1 MSEEKKQVKKRNPWF
16 WIPTLYFAQGLPYVA
31 VMTISVIM
39 YKRLG
44 MSNTDIALYT
54 GWLGL
59 PWVIKPFWSPF
70 VDIIR
75 TKRWWV
81 LIMQWIVAFALAGI
95 AFTIPTAWWVQL
107 TFAVFMLMGFASATH
122 DIAADGFYMLALSE
136 HEQSLYV
143 GIRSTFYRIATVFG
157 QGILVILAG
166 LIEMNS
172 GLDPVNISI
181 EANPNVPA
189 VTATLPTVSVSDAD
203 AKGDVRFIVS
213 DMNTIKTSVKSVSV
227 VPENIAKTVATQT
240 SDRTSANLAFKDYAK
255 VINDSIQNSNIHN
268 GFYVPDPKFA
278 LEMAVVLNEKE
289 YVVQGYEWNKA
300 KYLYEYTMTD
310 GTKAIESELKVKES
324 KEEKSG
330 FENWIATT
338 FPDKY
343 KNASSSVDDNFVV
356 VAVRLNKKPAK
367 DEEYVLNVS
376 NDKGSTDIKVE
387 QSRFVFNESN
397 WDKPAYIRFS
407 IDHKIKD
414 KVALSSFVA
423 TSGNIPL
430 AWSIVFVTLSIF
442 FFCVVLYHTWA
453 MPKPATDDDKE
464 KQSVGEIIHGFVDTF
479 KTFFTKFPF
488 WQTFAAIMFM
498 LFYRFPEA
506 QLTKIIMPFL
516 VDPLDKGGLALST
529 SQVGIV
535 YGTIGII
542 GLTIGGIV
550 GGIVAAK
557 GGLKK
562 WLQPMAWSMSL
573 TCLTFIYLAFTQDQ
587 SMITINICVF
597 IEQFGY
603 GFGFTAYMLY
613 LIYYSEGK
621 YKTAHY
627 AICTGFMALSM
638 MMGMMAGWLE
648 DLIGYENFF
657 IWTIIC
663 CAATIVVSMIVKVD
677 PKFGLKEDDAENKD

>member
-1 MSEEKKQVKKRNPWF
+1 MGNNKTKVTKRNPWA

-81 LIMQWIVAFALAGI
+81 LIMQWVIAVALAGI
-95 AFTIPTAWWVQL
+95 AFTIPTSWWVQL

-122 DIAADGFYMLALSE
+122 DIAADGYYMLALTE

-143 GIRSTFYRIATVFG
+143 GIRSTFYRIATVMG
-157 QGILVILAG
+157 QGVLVIIAG

-172 GLDPVNISI
+172 GLKPVELNFDIDPHQNTQSEYVIPMLNVTDEQASQELQFITSASEIKTGVSTPETVNNQVFSDY
-181 EANPNVPA
+181 AQLMLDSVNNMNVINGFNSNGEIVDHGKKA
-189 VTATLPTVSVSDAD
+189 GENTENVEKWGSFRTWLSETFGDHIWGKKAESAD
-203 AKGDVRFIVS
+203 AQNKD
-213 DMNTIKTSVKSVSV
+213 N
-227 VPENIAKTVATQT
+227 NIA
-240 SDRTSANLAFKDYAK
+240 
-255 VINDSIQNSNIHN
+255 II
-268 GFYVPDPKFA
+268 
-278 LEMAVVLNEKE
+278 
-289 YVVQGYEWNKA
+289 
-300 KYLYEYTMTD
+300 
-310 GTKAIESELKVKES
+310 AI
-324 KEEKSG
+324 
-330 FENWIATT
+330 
-338 FPDKY
+338 
-343 KNASSSVDDNFVV
+343 
-356 VAVRLNKKPAK
+356 RMNKKPEAGK
-367 DEEYVLNVS
+367 DYVLNVS
-376 NDKGSTDIKVE
+376 QKEGDTGIKLASE
-387 QSRFVFNESN
+387 GRLVFNEKN
-397 WDKPAYIRFS
+397 WEKTAFLYYT

-414 KVALSSFVA
+414 NVSAKFAGS
-423 TSGNIPL
+423 SGNIPL
-430 AWSIVFVTLSIF
+430 AWAIVFVVLSLF
-442 FFCVVLYHTWA
+442 FLAVVMYHTWA
-453 MPKPATDDDKE
+453 LPKPATDANQE
-464 KQSVGEIIHGFVDTF
+464 KKTARQIMTEFLDTF

-488 WQTFAAIMFM
+488 WQTVAAILFM

-506 QLTKIIMPFL
+506 QLTKIIQPFL
-516 VDPLDKGGLALST
+516 LDPVNAGGLALST
-529 SQVGIV
+529 GEVGLV
-535 YGTIGII
+535 YGTVGII
-542 GLTIGGIV
+542 GLTIGGII

-573 TCLTFIYLAFTQDQ
+573 TCLTFIFLAFTQHQDLF
-587 SMITINICVF
+587 TINVCVF

-638 MMGMMAGWLE
+638 MTGMIAGWIQE
-648 DLIGYENFF
+648 TVGYRSFF
-657 IWTIIC
+657 VWTMIC
-663 CAATIVVSMIVKVD
+663 CAITIIVAMIVKID
-677 PKFGLKEDDAENKD
+677 PKFGLKKDKQ

>member
-1 MSEEKKQVKKRNPWF
+1 MSTEKKTKKRNPWA

-70 VDIIR
+70 VDIIK

-81 LIMQWIVAFALAGI
+81 LIMQWVVAIALAGI

-122 DIAADGFYMLALSE
+122 DIAADGFYMLALTE
-136 HEQSLYV
+136 HEQSLFV
-143 GIRSTFYRIATVFG
+143 GIRSTFYRIATVVG
-157 QGILVILAG
+157 QGLLVILAG
-166 LIEMNS
+166 VIEMNS
-172 GLDPVNISI
+172 GLEPLRIDVN
-181 EANPNVPA
+181 
-189 VTATLPTVSVSDAD
+189 AD
-203 AKGDVRFIVS
+203 AAAAAVEATVPQIGDNAGGDGAIRFIASATSV
-213 DMNTIKTSVKSVSV
+213 KTSVKAPDSCRLGGTM
-227 VPENIAKTVATQT
+227 VPFGDYAKTMADSLNKLNIANGFYIPDPAFTADDDLVFNGNIDFKLDSAVWKK
-240 SDRTSANLAFKDYAK
+240 DHYMVYGTSANGEPLT
-255 VINDSIQNSNIHN
+255 
-268 GFYVPDPKFA
+268 A
-278 LEMAVVLNEKE
+278 LE
-289 YVVQGYEWNKA
+289 G
-300 KYLYEYTMTD
+300 D
-310 GTKAIESELKVKES
+310 LKKKQVD
-324 KEEKSG
+324 KSG

-338 FPDKY
+338 FPDKF
-343 KNASSSVDDNFVV
+343 KNVKADAKGSNFAV
-356 VAVRLNKKPAK
+356 VAVRLNKKPAPG
-367 DEEYVLNVS
+367 EEYVLNIA
-376 NDKGSTDIKVE
+376 NDKGSTDIKVDKA
-387 QSRFVFNESN
+387 RFVFNENN
-397 WDKPAYIRFS
+397 WDQPAYIHFT
-407 IDHKIKD
+407 IDNKIKEN
-414 KVALSSFVA
+414 ASSSFLG

-430 AWSIVFVTLSIF
+430 AWAVVFVVLSVF
-442 FFCVVLYHTWA
+442 FLIIVIYHTWA
-453 MPKPATDDDKE
+453 LPKPAVDANQE
-464 KQSVGEIIHGFVDTF
+464 KKTAGEIVTGFLDTF
-479 KTFFTKFPF
+479 KTFFTKFPL
-488 WQTFAAIMFM
+488 WQTVAAIVFM

-529 SQVGIV
+529 SEVGIV
-535 YGTIGII
+535 YGTVGII
-542 GLTIGGIV
+542 GLTIGGII

-562 WLQPMAWSMSL
+562 WLHPMAWSMSL
-573 TCLTFIYLAFTQDQ
+573 TCLTFIYLSFTQDQ
-587 SMITINICVF
+587 SLLTVNICVF
-597 IEQFGY
+597 VEQFGY

-648 DLIGYENFF
+648 DLVGYENFF
-657 IWTIIC
+657 IWTMIC
-663 CAATIVVSMIVKVD
+663 CLFTIGTAFIVKVD
-677 PKFGLKEDDAENKD
+677 PTFGLKKDNEGKAIKE

>member
-1 MSEEKKQVKKRNPWF
+1 MSKKNNIPTKRNPWA

-70 VDIIR
+70 VDIIK

-81 LIMQWIVAFALAGI
+81 LIMQWVIAIALAGI

-122 DIAADGFYMLALSE
+122 DIAADGFYMLALTE
-136 HEQSLYV
+136 HEQSLFV
-143 GIRSTFYRIATVFG
+143 GIRSTFYRIATVVG
-157 QGILVILAG
+157 QGLLVILAG
-166 LIEMNS
+166 VVEMNS
-172 GLDPVNISI
+172 GLEPVRIDI
-181 EANPNVPA
+181 TANPDAPA
-189 VTATLPTVSVSDAD
+189 VVAQMPTISDKD
-203 AKGDVRFIVS
+203 INNSNEIQFITS
-213 DMNTIKTSVKSVSV
+213 ETSIKTSVKAPDKALLGDS
-227 VPENIAKTVATQT
+227 T
-240 SDRTSANLAFKDYAK
+240 LAFADYNKA
-255 VINDSIQNSNIHN
+255 IGDSINNVNITN
-268 GFYVPDPKFA
+268 GFYIPDPKFTKDDKLVYQKNTDFKLDSASWQNDHYIYYGKDNNGSEITA
-278 LEMAVVLNEKE
+278 LDDKLAKKE
-289 YVVQGYEWNKA
+289 
-300 KYLYEYTMTD
+300 
-310 GTKAIESELKVKES
+310 
-324 KEEKSG
+324 EEKSG
-330 FENWIATT
+330 LENWIATT
-338 FPDKY
+338 FPDKF
-343 KNASSSVDDNFVV
+343 KEKKANDKTSNFAV
-356 VAVRLNKKPAK
+356 VAVRLNKQPKAG
-367 DEEYVLNVS
+367 EQYVLNIA
-376 NDKGSTDIKVE
+376 NDKGSTDIKAT
-387 QSRFVFNESN
+387 QSRFVFNENN
-397 WDKPAYIRFS
+397 WNKPAYIHFS
-407 IDHKIKD
+407 IDNKIKEE
-414 KVALSSFVA
+414 VSSSFIG

-430 AWSIVFVTLSIF
+430 AWALVFVVLSVF
-442 FFCVVLYHTWA
+442 FLIIALYHTWA
-453 MPKPATDDDKE
+453 MPKPAVDANQDK
-464 KQSVGEIIHGFVDTF
+464 KTAKEIILGFLDTF
-479 KTFFTKFPF
+479 KTFFTKFPV
-488 WQTFAAIMFM
+488 WQTVAAILFM

-529 SQVGIV
+529 SEVGIV
-535 YGTIGII
+535 YGTVGII
-542 GLTIGGIV
+542 GLTIGGII
-550 GGIVAAK
+550 GGILAAK

-587 SMITINICVF
+587 SFLTINICVF

-638 MMGMMAGWLE
+638 MMGMIAGWLE
-648 DLIGYENFF
+648 DLIGYQNFF
-657 IWTIIC
+657 IWTMIC
-663 CAATIVVSMIVKVD
+663 CLFTIGAAFIIKVD
-677 PKFGLKEDDAENKD
+677 PSFGLKEKSEDNKS